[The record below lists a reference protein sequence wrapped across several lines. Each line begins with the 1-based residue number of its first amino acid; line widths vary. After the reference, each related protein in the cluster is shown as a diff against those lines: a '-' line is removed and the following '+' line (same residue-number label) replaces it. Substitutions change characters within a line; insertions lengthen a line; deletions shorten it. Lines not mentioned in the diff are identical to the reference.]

1 VNAARSTRRAVL
13 RAIAATVVCS
23 ACSPSSV
30 ENEQPP
36 AQGSEASVRRAATR
50 TEVNGVGYLE
60 AEFDGGIVMVQI
72 PAGPFTMGRT
82 GEPDAEPEREVTLD
96 AFWMAQFPVTVGQF
110 RAFVEATGYR
120 TDAERGAGAW
130 QWNGESP
137 DRVDAKGDV
146 WEPMADGRWNNIY
159 FEQADDHPVGSVS
172 WNDADAYCA
181 WLAERFG
188 LPFVLP
194 TEAQW
199 EKAARGD
206 DGRIYPWG
214 DEAPTGEHAN
224 LADSRFMSKYGY
236 ARHPDPDL
244 DDGYVETS
252 PVQAY
257 PLGRSSY
264 GVYDLAGN
272 LGEWVYDIYDRDY
285 YARAPDSNPLGPVR
299 PEGRSDSEIGRVN
312 RGGSWVDRSG
322 HLGTD
327 GGHTI
332 LSYQRTGDEQN
343 SADDHMGFRV
353 AIDFQTRIEGAPDGE
368 GDSR

>member
-1 VNAARSTRRAVL
+1 MNAARSTRRAVL

-214 DEAPTGEHAN
+214 DEAPTPAHAN
-224 LADSRFMSKYGY
+224 LDGY
-236 ARHPDPDL
+236 ALGCVDVADHEAGDNFWGCRQLIGNVWEWTSDVFGPFAEFAPDDYREYSEPLFGSTKVLRGGAWTTRARLASGLYRNYFGPDRR
-244 DDGYVETS
+244 DV
-252 PVQAY
+252 
-257 PLGRSSY
+257 
-264 GVYDLAGN
+264 LAGFRTCA
-272 LGEWVYDIYDRDY
+272 RD
-285 YARAPDSNPLGPVR
+285 
-299 PEGRSDSEIGRVN
+299 
-312 RGGSWVDRSG
+312 
-322 HLGTD
+322 
-327 GGHTI
+327 
-332 LSYQRTGDEQN
+332 
-343 SADDHMGFRV
+343 
-353 AIDFQTRIEGAPDGE
+353 
-368 GDSR
+368 